1 MTVINTNMSS
11 LNAHN
16 ALSSNARG
24 LSKVMEQLST
34 GKRINSAADDAAGI
48 AIASRLTSQI
58 RGLNQAIRNANDGIA
73 MIQTAES
80 ATNEITNMLQRMR
93 EIAVQA
99 ANDTNSADDRT
110 ALKDEYNQLATE
122 IDRIAQTTEWNGMN
136 ILNQPIVA
144 EVVGVTGVAAASG
157 VTQASVQGA
166 VPVTE
171 THTYTMAGLSAGQSI
186 TVGGLTVTASGTL
199 TAAQVASAFTTGN
212 VTNAARTGTATSGW
226 TFASSASGTN
236 SDEVVVTSSTTNSNV
251 TDLGAATYN
260 TAVTAVTAVPASG
273 YFYYQLGTSNDTE
286 NQVAVAFGDFSLG
299 GAVVEVDT
307 VTNELSTSDDA
318 LSLIT
323 DLDASIQNVN
333 SQRSNMGSYV
343 NRFQYTIDNLSSV
356 SSNAAGS
363 RSRVEDTDYS
373 IATAEL
379 AKRQIIQQAA
389 TAMLAQANQQPQ
401 AVLSLLK

>member
-1 MTVINTNMSS
+1 
-11 LNAHN
+11 
-16 ALSSNARG
+16 
-24 LSKVMEQLST
+24 
-34 GKRINSAADDAAGI
+34 
-48 AIASRLTSQI
+48 
-58 RGLNQAIRNANDGIA
+58 
-73 MIQTAES
+73 
-80 ATNEITNMLQRMR
+80 
-93 EIAVQA
+93 
-99 ANDTNSADDRT
+99 
-110 ALKDEYNQLATE
+110 
-122 IDRIAQTTEWNGMN
+122 
-136 ILNQPIVA
+136 
-144 EVVGVTGVAAASG
+144 
-157 VTQASVQGA
+157 
-166 VPVTE
+166 
-171 THTYTMAGLSAGQSI
+171 
-186 TVGGLTVTASGTL
+186 
-199 TAAQVASAFTTGN
+199 
-212 VTNAARTGTATSGW
+212 
-226 TFASSASGTN
+226 
-236 SDEVVVTSSTTNSNV
+236 V

-260 TAVTAVTAVPASG
+260 TAVTAVTAVSPSG

-286 NQVAVAFGDFSLG
+286 NQVAVSFGDFSLG